1 MATRALI
8 PSGAL
13 GLGFDRDA
21 LAAGIAW
28 KPDII
33 CIDGGSTD
41 SGPFYL
47 GSGTSKYSRAST
59 RFEWGELL
67 EARAAAEVPIV
78 LGSAGTCGTDAMVD
92 WLVDITRDIA
102 GEKGWRLKI
111 ATLKSGQVPDE
122 VARALSEGRVTALT
136 PDVRP
141 PLDKTRILECSNI
154 VALAGAEQ
162 TGAAISTGADVIIA
176 GRTTDTAVISA
187 LPILNGEHA
196 GSAWHGAKITE
207 CGALCSTRPGTGV
220 IGAEFTGGDCTIT
233 PFAAGSRCTPES
245 VAAHMLY
252 ENADPLILHEPGG
265 YLDTNDARLEAIDT
279 RRVRISGSR
288 WVRSPEYRV
297 KLEGARQTG
306 FQTTTLVILR
316 QSRYVRHIREWLRL
330 LELRLTGDVAAR
342 TGRQPGTGPGGYSVE
357 FRLLGMDSALGG
369 LENRSRTP
377 VEVGVLGLVVAD
389 TQEAA
394 TEVARILNPL
404 LLHFPLTDDEE
415 IPTFAFPYA
424 PPETERGQLFEFTLN
439 HVMRLDDPMDAFQLD
454 VMEIGDGTT
463 R

>member
-1 MATRALI
+1 MATRTLI

-21 LAAGIAW
+21 LAAGLAW
-28 KPDII
+28 NPDII

-47 GSGTSKYSRAST
+47 GSGRSKYSRAST
-59 RFEWGELL
+59 RFEWSELL
-67 EARAAAEVPIV
+67 EARAVAGVPIV

-92 WLVDITRDIA
+92 WLVDISRDIA
-102 GEKGWRLKI
+102 REKGWRLRV
-111 ATLKSGQVPDE
+111 AALKSGQAPDK

-136 PDVRP
+136 PEIRP
-141 PLDKTRILECSNI
+141 PVDEARVLECSNI
-154 VALAGAEQ
+154 VALAGVEQ
-162 TGAAISTGADVIIA
+162 IGAAISTGADVIIA

-196 GSAWHGAKITE
+196 GAAWHGAKITE

-220 IGAEFTGGDCTIT
+220 IGAEFTDSDCTIT

-245 VAAHMLY
+245 VASHMLY

-265 YLDTNDARLEAIDT
+265 YLDTQDARLEAIDD

-316 QSRYVRHIREWLRL
+316 QSRYVRHVREWLRL
-330 LELRLTGDVAAR
+330 VEQRLACDVAAR
-342 TGRQPGTGPGGYSVE
+342 TGRRPGREPGGYSVE
-357 FRLLGMDSALGG
+357 FRLLGMDSALGE
-369 LENRSRTP
+369 LETRVQAP

-389 TQEAA
+389 TQDDA
-394 TEVARILNPL
+394 TEIARILNPL
-404 LLHFPLTDDEE
+404 LLHLPLTDGEE

-424 PPETERGQLFEFTLN
+424 PPETERGRLFEFTLN
-439 HVMRLDDPMDAFQLD
+439 HVMRLDNPMDAFHLD
-454 VMEIGDGTT
+454 VLEVGDGTA